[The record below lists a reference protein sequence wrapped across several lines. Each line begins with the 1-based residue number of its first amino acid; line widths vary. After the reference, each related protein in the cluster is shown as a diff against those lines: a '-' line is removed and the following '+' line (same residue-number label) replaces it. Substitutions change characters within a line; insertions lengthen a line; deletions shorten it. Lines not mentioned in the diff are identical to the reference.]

1 MNYLIFGDIHISQS
15 SLKECELI
23 FQEIVGLCNKYSIT
37 HLISL
42 GDNFDNNKPTA
53 SELNCFGKFI
63 RQLGNRK
70 IILLAAQSHESE
82 TLELSSVDIYG
93 ILSNNVTVCKEYK
106 DQNHLYCG
114 HFVLTDSNKNYG
126 AKLSKENLKNY
137 AYVFLGHQHSYQVIK
152 PNICHLGSCRW
163 INFDEAKDKHKVVA
177 LISDYCGEKEEVHF
191 LGLKSP
197 IPMIEIEL
205 GKNEEK
211 IFNLPIDN
219 DGRGQDKGKESGILG
234 IKQPI
239 LRSLAEVIAFLD
251 KTDPKT
257 KVKVKIL
264 DFESFRQFLPLCN
277 KYSTKFETFKYE
289 TSFEVVSANNQKCI
303 NKEMISFKE
312 SFTNWLKNQKIDP
325 KIMEILQKEVE

>member
-93 ILSNNVTVCKEYK
+93 ILSNNVTVTKEYK

-126 AKLSKENLKNY
+126 AKLSKEDLKNY
-137 AYVFLGHQHSYQVIK
+137 AYVFLGHQHSYQIIK
-152 PNICHLGSCRW
+152 PNTCHLGSCRY
-163 INFDEAKDKHKVVA
+163 INFDEAENKYKVIA
-177 LISDYCGEKEEVHF
+177 IISNYNTEQEEVHF
-191 LGLKSP
+191 MKLKSP
-197 IPMIEIEL
+197 ISMIQLEL
-205 GKNEEK
+205 NQNNQE
-211 IFNLPIDN
+211 N
-219 DGRGQDKGKESGILG
+219 
-234 IKQPI
+234 PI
-239 LRSLAEVIAFLD
+239 LDPQNGVPDLKSSISEGGSATNSRQNYTTVELIAKLD
-251 KTDPKT
+251 KTDSNT

-277 KYSTKFETFKYE
+277 KYSTKFVTFKYE
-289 TSFEVVSANNQKCI
+289 TLFEVVSANNQKDTQA
-303 NKEMISFKE
+303 EMTSFKE
-312 SFTNWLKNQKIDP
+312 SFTNWIKNQKIDP
-325 KIMEILQKEVE
+325 KIAEILQKEVE